1 MNAGHQFLVLAVLLA
16 SAVIALR
23 VSVQAAL
30 ILVMMA
36 VTLVWAAG
44 RRRGHW

>member
-1 MNAGHQFLVLAVLLA
+1 MNAGHKFLVLAVLLA

-23 VSVQAAL
+23 VSVQAAV
-30 ILVMMA
+30 ILVMTA
-36 VTLVWAAG
+36 VILVLAAG

>member
-1 MNAGHQFLVLAVLLA
+1 MNAGHKFLVLAVLLV

-30 ILVMMA
+30 ILVAMA

-44 RRRGHW
+44 RGRGHW

>member
-1 MNAGHQFLVLAVLLA
+1 MNAGHKFVVLAVLLV

-30 ILVMMA
+30 ILVAMA

-44 RRRGHW
+44 RRGGHW